1 MAPGFKRAAPTVAL
15 LAAAATGFV
24 ACVVANWPGHFPP
37 DAIDQLAQGRAGV
50 FNFWHPPVMA
60 WLLGLADRIIPGAPL
75 FFVADAA
82 LFFAA
87 LAALALVRGG
97 SWVVAMLVLVVSAS
111 PLVLIYQGLVVK
123 DVLFADAA
131 VGAFAAMAW
140 AARLWE
146 RKGARFALSGLA
158 LALLTLAA
166 LTRQNGVIVAVIGA
180 LTLAFVYRAFVYR
193 GRGQGRTRPAGVAG
207 AALAAMALA
216 GGLAEAEFRA
226 HSDHRPEA
234 ARQWM
239 TLQVY
244 DLAGAV
250 RRDPRLPLA
259 ELHRSAPAIET
270 FIRHDAAPA
279 YDPTRID
286 PMYRTGGWNSVLA
299 KPNPAIDAQWR
310 ALVAGW
316 PQLYLAERWEAF
328 RQVVF
333 TPDIQACAAVL
344 VGVDPAHADW
354 LRAAGLSPR
363 ETDKDD
369 WDGDYA
375 HAFLNTPVFAHATY
389 ALIALVM
396 LALAVR
402 DVARGAGPELIAT
415 IGLLIAALAYAA
427 SFAFISIA
435 CDYRYL
441 YFLDVAAMAVG
452 VQRAAPGP
460 RASRAA
466 ATLSNT

>member
-15 LAAAATGFV
+15 LAAAATGFA
-24 ACVVANWPGHFPP
+24 ACVIANWPGHFPP

-97 SWVVAMLVLVVSAS
+97 SWAAAALTAAICAS
-111 PLVLIYQGLVVK
+111 PLALIYQGLVVK

-131 VGAFAAMAW
+131 VAGFAAIAW
-140 AARLWE
+140 AARLGE

-180 LTLAFVYRAFVYR
+180 MTLAFVDPAR
-193 GRGQGRTRPAGVAG
+193 GRSWLRPAGTAG
-207 AALAAMALA
+207 VALAAMALA
-216 GGLAEAEFRA
+216 GGLAEVGFRA

-286 PMYRTGGWNSVLA
+286 PMYRTGGWNTVLA
-299 KPNPAIDAQWR
+299 KPNPAVDAQWR

-344 VGVDPAHADW
+344 VGVDPGHPDW

-396 LALAVR
+396 LALAAR

-441 YFLDVAAMAVG
+441 YFLDVAAMAAG

>member
-15 LAAAATGFV
+15 LAAAAAGFA
-24 ACVVANWPGHFPP
+24 ACVIANWPGHFPP

-60 WLLGLADRIIPGAPL
+60 WLLGVADRIIPGAPL

-97 SWVVAMLVLVVSAS
+97 SWAAPALTAAICAS
-111 PLVLIYQGLVVK
+111 PLALIYQGLVVK

-131 VGAFAAMAW
+131 VAAFAAIAW
-140 AARLWE
+140 AARLRE

-166 LTRQNGVIVAVIGA
+166 LTRQNGMIVAVIGA
-180 LTLAFVYRAFVYR
+180 LTLAFVDPAA
-193 GRGQGRTRPAGVAG
+193 GKGWLRPASRAG

-216 GGLAEAEFRA
+216 GGLAEVAFRA

-250 RRDPRLPLA
+250 HRDPDLPLA
-259 ELHRSAPAIET
+259 ELHRSAPAIEG
-270 FIRHDAAPA
+270 FVRHAAAPA

-286 PMYRTGGWNSVLA
+286 PMYRTGGWNGVLA
-299 KPNPAIDAQWR
+299 NPSPAVDAQWR
-310 ALVAGW
+310 ALVAGS

-333 TPDIQACAAVL
+333 TPNIEACAAVL
-344 VGVDPAHADW
+344 VGVDPGHPDW

-375 HAFLNTPVFAHATY
+375 HAFLRTPVFAHAFY
-389 ALIALVM
+389 AVIALIA

-402 DVARGAGPELIAT
+402 DRSTRPELIAT
-415 IGLLIAALAYAA
+415 IGLLTGALAYAA
-427 SFAFISIA
+427 SFALISIA

-441 YFLDVAAMAVG
+441 YFLDVAAMAAG
-452 VQRAAPGP
+452 VQRAALGLGP
-460 RASRAA
+460 SASRAA

>member
-1 MAPGFKRAAPTVAL
+1 MGARTSGLKTAAVMT
-15 LAAAATGFV
+15 AATAGYAV
-24 ACVVANWPGHFPP
+24 SIIANWPGHFPP

-60 WLLGLADRIIPGAPL
+60 WLLGLADKIAPGASL

-87 LAALALVRGG
+87 VAALTVVRGG
-97 SWVVAMLVLVVSAS
+97 SWIAAALIVVLSAS

-123 DVLFADAA
+123 DVLFADLA
-131 VGAFAAMAW
+131 VAAFAAIAW
-140 AARLWE
+140 AARLWD
-146 RKGARFALSGLA
+146 RRPARLMLGCLA

-166 LTRQNGVIVAVIGA
+166 LARQNGAVVAVVGA
-180 LTLAFVYRAFVYR
+180 ATLAGVDRRVGSRYWLRS
-193 GRGQGRTRPAGVAG
+193 AGLFG
-207 AALAAMALA
+207 AALAIMALA
-216 GGLAEAEFRA
+216 GGVAETWFQA

-250 RRDPRLPLA
+250 RRDPGRPLA
-259 ELHRSAPAIET
+259 VLRRRAPTIEA

-286 PMYRTGGWNSVLA
+286 PMYRTGGWNTVVKA
-299 KPNPAIDAQWR
+299 PNPAVGEEWR
-310 ALVAGW
+310 MLITGAPA
-316 PQLYLAERWEAF
+316 LYLAQRWEAF
-328 RQVVF
+328 RQVMF
-333 TPDIQACAAVL
+333 TPDIDACAAVL
-344 VGVDPAHADW
+344 VGVDPGHPDW
-354 LRAAGLSPR
+354 LRAAGLAAR

-375 HAFLNTPVFAHATY
+375 QGFLHTPVFAHATY
-389 ALIALVM
+389 AL
-396 LALAVR
+396 LALALLAL
-402 DVARGAGPELIAT
+402 VARDLARGGDPELLAT
-415 IGLLIAALAYAA
+415 GGLLLAALAYVAT
-427 SFAFISIA
+427 FAFISIA

-441 YFLDVAAMAVG
+441 YFLDVAAMAAL
-452 VQRAAPGP
+452 VQRAALGL
-460 RASRAA
+460 RASTAA